1 MVSTT
6 RYEDS
11 CKTLLLQV
19 INKSLKHNILLRASI
34 LVKQMNKRCSS
45 NNNSNETILQ
55 HVHIS
60 IYGAQH
66 TWPFHQKQR
75 SMFIFEFKTVGN

>member
-6 RYEDS
+6 SYEDS

-55 HVHIS
+55 HVHIFPYMGHN
-60 IYGAQH
+60 IHGL
-66 TWPFHQKQR
+66 
-75 SMFIFEFKTVGN
+75 FIKNNDQCLFLNLKL